1 MSHLRRW
8 VGAVVALG
16 VLGGVCAACT
26 SSDSDASS
34 GRKSSA
40 PNETTLPADAGSG
53 SGVAAGGSDAPT
65 FHVAQAVGTTLVVK
79 DRPESDG
86 DVVRTLL
93 ATDNVSGK
101 IVCLVDN
108 QLGDWVQVYLPVGAV
123 GTTGWVPLAQVT
135 LSRHAF
141 RLQVAR
147 RAHRL
152 TLYSG
157 RSVVLTAPVALG
169 PDAPPAGERLFVTEL
184 VRPPNPAGPYR
195 AFAYGLSGAA
205 NGQAD
210 FAAGHGVVA
219 VHGTDDPAGLGRDVA
234 RGAVG
239 IDDAVVTRMVQSIG
253 LPLGTPV
260 DIVR

>member
-16 VLGGVCAACT
+16 VLGVACAACS
-26 SSDSDASS
+26 SSDS
-34 GRKSSA
+34 GRQLSA
-40 PNETTLPADAGSG
+40 PDGSTLSTDSGTGSEAGVG
-53 SGVAAGGSDAPT
+53 ATGAPT
-65 FHVAQAVGTTLVVK
+65 FHVAQALRGTLVVR

-86 DVVRTLL
+86 AVVRTLRT
-93 ATDNVSGK
+93 TDNVSGK
-101 IVCLVDN
+101 IVCLVAD

-184 VRPPNPAGPYR
+184 VRPPDPAGPYR

-219 VHGTDDPAGLGRDVA
+219 VHGTDDPAALGRDVA

-239 IDDAVVTRMVQSIG
+239 VDDAVVTRMAQSIG